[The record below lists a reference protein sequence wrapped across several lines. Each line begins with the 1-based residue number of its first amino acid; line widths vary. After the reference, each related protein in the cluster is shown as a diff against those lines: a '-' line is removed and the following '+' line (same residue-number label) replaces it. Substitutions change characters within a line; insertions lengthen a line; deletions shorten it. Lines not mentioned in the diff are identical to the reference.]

1 MEHRIPR
8 FTLDGVRNAE
18 VTVHPFATEDE
29 LGLQLT
35 RFRSHDTPA
44 QGAQDD
50 VVLLVHGLTSS
61 SDMFIMPEHT
71 NLVRFLHDNGFG
83 DVWALDFRMS
93 NRFPYNI
100 ETRRH
105 TLDDIAQYDHPAAL
119 REIRR
124 HVGARRIHVVAHC
137 LGSVSFHMSLF
148 SGAVSGIAGVVAN
161 SVALTPRVH
170 PWARLKLTLGPT
182 LLEYGTGLPYLDP
195 RFKDAPPL
203 SRRWLLARA
212 VSYFHP
218 ECREPACH
226 MQSFMWGS
234 GRPAMY
240 RHRNLAPSTHVHER
254 LADLNG
260 ACDLHYYRHVRK
272 MVAAGRAVKY
282 DTGDPRFAALPD
294 DYLVNAADVD
304 TPILFLTGDH
314 NDVFTDSNIVCH
326 RVLSKAAPGR
336 HELRVLPGY
345 GHIDPLI
352 GRNAHRDVFPHILDF
367 LKRHSGR

>member
-8 FTLDGVRNAE
+8 FTLDGVRDAE
-18 VTVHPFATEDE
+18 VSVHPFATEDG
-29 LGLQLT
+29 LGLTLT
-35 RFRSHDTPA
+35 RFRRAGFPA
-44 QGAQDD
+44 VGSPDD

-61 SDMFIMPEHT
+61 SDMFIMPEHL
-71 NLVRFLHDNGFG
+71 NLVRFLHDSGFG

-93 NRFPYNI
+93 NRFPYNV

-119 REIRR
+119 RELRR

-148 SGAVSGIAGVVAN
+148 SGAVDGIASLVAN
-161 SVALTPRVH
+161 SVGLTPRVH
-170 PWARLKLTLGPT
+170 RWARLKLAAGPV

-195 RFKDAPPL
+195 RFRDAPPFT
-203 SRRWLLARA
+203 RRWLLARA
-212 VSYFHP
+212 VSLFHP
-218 ECREPACH
+218 ECGEAACH

-240 RHRNLAPSTHVHER
+240 RHGNLRPETHVHER

-260 ACDLHYYRHVRK
+260 ACDVNYYRHVRK
-272 MVAAGRAVKY
+272 MVAAGRVVKF
-282 DTGDPRFAALPD
+282 DPAEPRHAALPD

-304 TPILFLTGDH
+304 TPILYLTGDH

-326 RVLSKAAPGR
+326 EVMSKAAPGR

-352 GRNAHRDVFPHILDF
+352 GKDAHMDVFPHILDF
-367 LKRHSGR
+367 LKRH